1 MHFCYK
7 KRYQIYNLNTLL
19 TRANFSHS
27 AYRLKIMTQPLTTT
41 PNTPQDYQSQLSEKA
56 QRLTDMFM
64 DYNTPQ
70 LEIFESTPQHY
81 RMRAEFRV
89 WHEGDELY
97 YIMFNQQTR
106 EKYRVDQF
114 PVASQL
120 INTLMPKILAY
131 MKDNDTLRRKLFQV
145 DFLSTLSGEVLI
157 SLLYH
162 RQLDDAWVEQAKI
175 LKQTLTQEGFCID
188 LIGRARKMKIVLD
201 RDYVVEKLNVH
212 GKSYTYQQIEN
223 SFTQPNGHI
232 AEKML
237 EWAVDCT
244 RDSQGDL
251 LELYCGNGNFSLA
264 LAQNFN
270 RVLATELAK
279 PSVDSAQYNIAINN
293 IDNVQIIRM
302 SAEDFTDAMEGKRE
316 FRRLK
321 DKNIDLNSYQCNTI
335 FVDPP
340 RSGMDDNT
348 CKMVQGYQRIMY
360 ISCNPETLKQNLEI
374 LSQTHTITR
383 FALFDQFPY
392 THHME
397 AGVLLE
403 RKATL

>member
-1 MHFCYK
+1 MASLDVNPQT
-7 KRYQIYNLNTLL
+7 YQ
-19 TRANFSHS
+19 
-27 AYRLKIMTQPLTTT
+27 Q
-41 PNTPQDYQSQLSEKA
+41 QLADKVT
-56 QRLTDMFM
+56 RLTDMFS
-64 DYNTPQ
+64 DFNAPE
-70 LEIFESTPQHY
+70 LEVFESPEQHY

-89 WHEGDELY
+89 WHEGEDIY
-97 YIMFNQQTR
+97 YIMFNQETR

-114 PVASQL
+114 PTASRL
-120 INTLMPKILAY
+120 INDLMPLLMEA

-145 DFLSTLSGEVLI
+145 DFLSTLSGEILV

-162 RQLDDAWVEQAKI
+162 RQLDEAWIEEAKA
-175 LKQTLTQEGFCID
+175 LKQRLNDEGFNLN

-201 RDYVVEKLNVH
+201 QDYVVEKLSVN
-212 GKSYTYQQIEN
+212 GDTYIYQQVEN
-223 SFTQPNGHI
+223 SFTQPNGKV

-244 RDSQGDL
+244 QNSQGDL

-264 LAQNFN
+264 LAQNFE

-279 PSVDSAQYNIAINN
+279 PSVVSAQYNIAANK

-302 SAEDFTDAMEGKRE
+302 SAEEFTEAMEGKRE

-321 DKNIDLNSYQCNTI
+321 DAGVDLKSYNCNTI
-335 FVDPP
+335 FIDPP
-340 RSGMDDNT
+340 RAGMDDDT
-348 CKMVQGYQRIMY
+348 CRMVQGYDRILY

-374 LSQTHTITR
+374 LGETHKITR

-397 AGVLLE
+397 AGVMLE
-403 RKATL
+403 RK

>member
-1 MHFCYK
+1 MSIPQTSSDS
-7 KRYQIYNLNTLL
+7 YQVQLDEKTERLQ
-19 TRANFSHS
+19 AMFS
-27 AYRLKIMTQPLTTT
+27 
-41 PNTPQDYQSQLSEKA
+41 DYEMPSLEVFPSQE
-56 QRLTDMFM
+56 
-64 DYNTPQ
+64 
-70 LEIFESTPQHY
+70 QHY

-89 WHEGDELY
+89 WHEGDDLY
-97 YIMFNQQTR
+97 YIMFNQETR

-114 PVASQL
+114 PVASRI
-120 INTLMPKILAY
+120 INDLMPLLIEAV
-131 MKDNDTLRRKLFQV
+131 KDKPVLRHKLFQV
-145 DFLSTLSGEVLI
+145 DFLSTLSGEVLV

-162 RQLDDAWVEQAKI
+162 KKLDDEWIALAKE
-175 LKQTLTQEGFCID
+175 LKQTLNDEGFNLN

-201 RDYVVEKLNVH
+201 QEYVIEKLNVFNRT
-212 GKSYTYQQIEN
+212 YTYQQIEN
-223 SFTQPNGHI
+223 SFTQPNGKV

-244 RDSQGDL
+244 RESKGDL

-279 PSVDSAQYNIAINN
+279 PSVDSAQFNIKANE

-302 SAEDFTDAMEGKRE
+302 SAEEFTQAMEGVRT
-316 FRRLK
+316 FRRLTQAGV
-321 DKNIDLNSYQCNTI
+321 DLKTYDCNTI

-340 RSGMDDNT
+340 RAGMDKGT
-348 CKMVQGYQRIMY
+348 CKMVQAYERILY
-360 ISCNPETLKQNLEI
+360 ISCNPDTLKDNLEI
-374 LSQTHTITR
+374 LGKTHNITR

-397 AGVLLE
+397 MGIMLE
-403 RKATL
+403 RKA

>member
-1 MHFCYK
+1 MASTA
-7 KRYQIYNLNTLL
+7 INP
-19 TRANFSHS
+19 A
-27 AYRLKIMTQPLTTT
+27 
-41 PNTPQDYQSQLSEKA
+41 DYQLQLDEKA
-56 QRLTDMFM
+56 ERMQSIFAEFD
-64 DYNTPQ
+64 TPE
-70 LEIFESTPQHY
+70 LEVFASPAEHY

-89 WHEGDELY
+89 WHEGEDLY
-97 YIMFNQQTR
+97 YVMFNQETR

-114 PVASQL
+114 PAASRL
-120 INTLMPKILAY
+120 INDLMPLLVDALKPVKA
-131 MKDNDTLRRKLFQV
+131 LRHKLFQV
-145 DFLSTLSGEVLI
+145 DFLSTLSGEILV

-162 RQLDDAWVEQAKI
+162 RQLDEEWTAEAKA
-175 LKQTLTQEGFCID
+175 LKQRLNDEGFN
-188 LIGRARKMKIVLD
+188 LNFIGRARKQKIVLD
-201 RDYVVEKLNVH
+201 QEHVIEKLKVNDRVL
-212 GKSYTYQQIEN
+212 TYKQVEN
-223 SFTQPNGHI
+223 SFTQPNGEV
-232 AEKML
+232 AQKML

-244 RDSQGDL
+244 TDSEGDL

-264 LAQNFN
+264 LAQNFE

-279 PSVDSAQYNIAINN
+279 PSVDSAQFNIAVNN

-321 DKNIDLNSYQCNTI
+321 DQNVDLQSYNCNTI

-340 RSGMDDNT
+340 RAGMDEGT
-348 CKMVQGYQRIMY
+348 CRMVQGYERIMY
-360 ISCNPETLKQNLEI
+360 ISCNPDTLKENLAI
-374 LSQTHTITR
+374 LSETHKITR

-403 RKATL
+403 RK